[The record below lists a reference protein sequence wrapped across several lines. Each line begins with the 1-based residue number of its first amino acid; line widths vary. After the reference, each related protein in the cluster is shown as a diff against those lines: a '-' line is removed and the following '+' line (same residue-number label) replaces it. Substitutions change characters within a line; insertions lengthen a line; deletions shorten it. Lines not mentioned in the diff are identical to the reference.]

1 MPEKPTLSPLRGADL
16 FACAA
21 AAEYTLF
28 DGSRHLESLRRLA
41 GPAAAD
47 QKREVVDAL
56 LLDALKHVGARCG
69 RTLTLDDVV
78 VFGFAT
84 DVPGFA
90 PHLHWDTD
98 WLMFPGCAG
107 FQLWYLLHNEEEEGN
122 LFLGKCPHVRADDP
136 PLCFQFFPDG
146 RVEKQLEDVEVS
158 APARERCHIVG
169 DFVRPRRRK

>member
-1 MPEKPTLSPLRGADL
+1 M
-16 FACAA
+16 
-21 AAEYTLF
+21 
-28 DGSRHLESLRRLA
+28 
-41 GPAAAD
+41 
-47 QKREVVDAL
+47 VDAL

-169 DFVRPRRRK
+169 DFVRLRRRK